1 MEESP
6 ELINLLGTIE
16 MLQMDEQDEQER
28 ELLKK
33 KELQLLVLEKLE
45 LNSPLQM
52 KSKINAEMSALEG
65 LSSQCRKLMLRS
77 LV

>member
-45 LNSPLQM
+45 LKPPVQTKSQLNEQLAALQ
-52 KSKINAEMSALEG
+52 G
-65 LSSQCRKLMLRS
+65 LSSQSRKLMLRS